1 MCSTFKSLLVA
12 HVLSLADAGRV
23 SLDTRVPIAGKD
35 LLSYAPVARRHVGK
49 DLTVRDLCRGT
60 LTTSD
65 NTAANLLLEVVGG
78 PSALTAFLRGQGD
91 SITRNDRNEPDVN
104 LFVKETRAIPPARPR
119 WPPAWLPLRGGQWP
133 AACIAPAVRRLAHR
147 QPDRRCLPARR
158 AGHALAGGD
167 KTGSNG
173 DDTRNDIAVLW
184 PHAGGAAWVVTAY
197 LQGASVDDDQRA
209 AVLARVGALAD
220 AMIG

>member
-1 MCSTFKSLLVA
+1 MGDLMKLHTYYPYKGDGADVTQYWERMTAVRLQY
-12 HVLSLADAGRV
+12 LADPG
-23 SLDTRVPIAGKD
+23 
-35 LLSYAPVARRHVGK
+35 
-49 DLTVRDLCRGT
+49 
-60 LTTSD
+60 
-65 NTAANLLLEVVGG
+65 
-78 PSALTAFLRGQGD
+78 
-91 SITRNDRNEPDVN
+91 
-104 LFVKETRAIPPARPR
+104 
-119 WPPAWLPLRGGQWP
+119 P
-133 AACIAPAVRRLAHR
+133 AATALRVEGVWPGTSLIGVDGIGEASADR
-147 QPDRRCLPARR
+147 QRIMPQ
-158 AGHALAGGD
+158 HAWDWSVPTPFSQGWRVGD